1 MVMKKYVIAS
11 IMILILWAVPCSFG
25 QDYVVG
31 EGDVLKIMV
40 YEHNDLA
47 TTARVSGDG
56 KVGFPLLGQVEVTNR
71 SVSQISEKL
80 QRLLADGYIVD
91 PQVAVFIEE
100 YRSKNVTI
108 LGQVKSPGLYELRGP
123 ITFLEL
129 ISKAGGLTKDVGST
143 GTIKRK
149 SRSEKDAITIKVDIK
164 RLVENGETSL
174 NIPIEN
180 EDSVYITK
188 ADVFYVTGQVKKP
201 NVYRHG
207 LETTIIK
214 AITMA
219 GGFTGKASPRNVKII
234 RKLNGKEEVFTKV
247 KMDEI
252 VLADDVIVVPES
264 FF

>member
-11 IMILILWAVPCSFG
+11 IMILILWAAPCSFG
-25 QDYVVG
+25 QDYMVG

-56 KVGFPLLGQVEVTNR
+56 KIGFPLLGQVEVANQ

-91 PQVAVFIEE
+91 PQVAVFVED
-100 YRSKNVTI
+100 YRSKKATI
-108 LGQVKSPGLYELRGP
+108 LGQVKNPGLYELRG
-123 ITFLEL
+123 TTTLLEL
-129 ISKAGGLTKDVGST
+129 ISKAGGLTKDVGSK

-149 SRSEKDAITIKVDIK
+149 SKSGQNESRIQVDIK
-164 RLVENGETSL
+164 RLVEKGDTSL
-174 NIPIEN
+174 NIPV
-180 EDSVYITK
+180 EDGDSIYITK

-201 NVYRHG
+201 SAYKYEG
-207 LETTIIK
+207 ETSIIK

-219 GGFTGKASPRNVKII
+219 GGFTEKASPGNVRII
-234 RKLNGKEEVFTKV
+234 RKMNGKEKVFAKV